1 MLGVRY
7 EGLRELAQALRIV
20 NAELYE
26 AVLAG
31 LRKAG
36 DVVRADAA
44 GKFESWGAGRDGIET
59 AAEGF
64 SALVRPYTSTM
75 AIVSVGQTLRRSSDM
90 PRRRPN
96 FGGLMMT
103 EALLPARQE
112 KLAEVETILDTEVAT
127 LLHSR
132 GF

>member
-20 NAELYE
+20 NAELYG

-31 LRKAG
+31 LRKSG
-36 DVVRADAA
+36 DVVREDAVS
-44 GKFESWGAGRDGIET
+44 KFQSWGAGRDGIEK

-64 SALVRPYTSTM
+64 GVLVRPYTSSM

-90 PRRRPN
+90 PRRRSN

-103 EALLPARQE
+103 KALLPARQE
-112 KLAEVETILDTEVAT
+112 KLAEVETILDTEVSV
-127 LLHSR
+127 LLHTH

>member
-1 MLGVRY
+1 MFGVRY

-20 NAELYE
+20 NAELYTALVGGLE
-26 AVLAG
+26 RAG
-31 LRKAG
+31 N
-36 DVVRADAA
+36 VVRADASA
-44 GKFESWGAGRDGIET
+44 KFVSWGAGRDGIEQ

-64 SALVRPYTSTM
+64 RVLVRPNTQTM

-90 PRRRPN
+90 PRRRAN

-103 EALLPARQE
+103 KALLPARDE
-112 KLAEVETILDTEVAT
+112 RMPDVIAAIDTEVST